1 VQNLYTRTIT
11 GVIFVALIIGSL
23 ILHPLAFVAIIYFIM
38 LAGLLEFFNLAG
50 NNEVSP
56 NRPLGLVA
64 GSIVFIIPA
73 LAALGIISPKFTVI
87 LPILIFILFV
97 AELFRNKP
105 NSLQNIAF
113 SIFPI
118 AYISIPLSI
127 LIFLVSSMVSNDQPH
142 WHIAFSFFIILWSHD
157 TFAYLTGMVIGKH
170 KLFEKI
176 SPKKTWEGYFGGI
189 LVGVPLTKLF
199 AYLFH
204 LAAGP
209 ASSITPLKGA
219 LVGLVMAIIP
229 TLGDL
234 GESMI
239 KRQMGVKDSGTILPG
254 HGGAFDRIDAW
265 LWAVLIGFYMVLW
278 LWV

>member
-1 VQNLYTRTIT
+1 MQNLYTRTIT

-23 ILHPLAFVAIIYFIM
+23 ILHPLAFVAIIYLIM

-56 NRPLGLVA
+56 NRPMGLVA
-64 GSIVFIIPA
+64 GSIVFIIPS

-87 LPILIFILFV
+87 LPLLIFILFV
-97 AELFRNKP
+97 AELFGNKP

-127 LIFLVSSMVSNDQPH
+127 LIFLMSSMVSNDQPH

-157 TFAYLTGMVIGKH
+157 TFAYLTGMLIGKH

-176 SPKKTWEGYFGGI
+176 SPKKTWEGTIGGTIFGLLAAFLLSFFFKELSTWQW
-189 LVGVPLTKLF
+189 LVG
-199 AYLFH
+199 
-204 LAAGP
+204 
-209 ASSITPLKGA
+209 A
-219 LVGLVMAIIP
+219 LIIVVFG
-229 TLGDL
+229 TFGDL
-234 GESMI
+234 SESLL
-239 KRQMGVKDSGTILPG
+239 KRIFHVKDSGNFFPG
-254 HGGAFDRIDAW
+254 HGGVLDRFD
-265 LWAVLIGFYMVLW
+265 AVFFAAPALFCYLIFLN
-278 LWV
+278 L